1 MSKFVRNVALYLLVI
16 IVAVTVVD
24 SFIGN
29 KTDKSEITY
38 TNFLTQVQQKKVDSV
53 QITADHSITGQLKD
67 GSAFTTYA
75 PTDAALMPALKD
87 SDVNVVAKP
96 PEQPSWWM
104 SALASIVPVLI
115 LVVVFFFF
123 MQQTQGGGSRV
134 MNFGKSHAK
143 MHGEG
148 KVKVSFKDVAGADEA
163 KEELS
168 EIVEFLRNPA
178 KYNAIG
184 AKIPKGVLLFGPP
197 GTGKTLLARAV
208 AGEAGVPFFSISG
221 SDFVEM
227 FVGVGASRVRDLFA
241 QAKKNAPC
249 IIFIDE
255 IDAVGRQRGAGL
267 GGGHDERE
275 QTLNQ
280 LLVEMDGFG
289 ANEGII
295 TIAATNRPDILD
307 PALLRP
313 GRFDRQITV
322 DRPDLRGRVAILNVH
337 AKGKPLSKDVDL
349 KTIAKKTPGFTGA
362 DLSNLLNEAAL
373 LAARADKKIITM
385 AELEEASE
393 KVAFGPERRSH
404 VISEKEKRLT
414 AVHESGHALVAY
426 LLPEADPVHKVTIIP
441 RGRAGGYTMM
451 LPDEDRSYETK
462 SYYLA
467 QIRVA
472 LGGRAAEQI
481 VFNEISSGA
490 SGDLQNVTHI
500 VRQMITRLG
509 MSPKLGPMVFG
520 EQQDQVF
527 LGKSLGHERNY
538 GEGVAELIDKE
549 MHDLVTTAY
558 DDVIRMLEEHRD
570 ALNHMAAA
578 LMEVETINH
587 KQVENLIKYGSLE
600 NPEERAEKE
609 KAEAQKAEQV
619 ETTETIAE
627 TVDTDK
633 DEKHISPWG
642 NDLSVSSTEEATAT
656 EEKPDKE

>member
-67 GSAFTTYA
+67 GSSFTTYA

-509 MSPKLGPMVFG
+509 MSSKLGPMVFG

-600 NPEERAEKE
+600 SPEERAEKE

-642 NDLSVSSTEEATAT
+642 NNLSVSSTEEATAT